1 MSETIRDLMKLKIS
15 DEIFEGE
22 SMSWL
27 KNIIVHETEK
37 ISVENVYHYYSKADK
52 QLIFHL
58 RVLIKS
64 LLEEFE
70 RISKTGQVKIQLD

>member
-1 MSETIRDLMKLKIS
+1 M
-15 DEIFEGE
+15 G
-22 SMSWL
+22 WL
-27 KNIIVHETEK
+27 KDVVVHQTD
-37 ISVENVYHYYSKADK
+37 VVTVDNVFNYYSRTDR

-70 RISKTGQVKIQLD
+70 RISKSGQV